1 MLLHSCG
8 NIDAILE
15 DLADMGI
22 DAINNIQVRAG
33 MDLASTKKRIGDRVT
48 IVGNVDATE
57 MCIRD
62 RDRRAWRISSQ
73 KLNQKLL
80 KKECRLSDANKYRKT
95 GYTISE

>member
-1 MLLHSCG
+1 MKKQIETWKKAGGRVLLHSCG

-48 IVGNVDATE
+48 IDHDLPG
-57 MCIRD
+57 
-62 RDRRAWRISSQ
+62 W
-73 KLNQKLL
+73 LL
-80 KKECRLSDANKYRKT
+80 DNGSFLLLVLPSMQYHGLTA
-95 GYTISE
+95 